1 MAKHSSKIG
10 SAPPSPVPA
19 YTTAAVSA
27 HAGLKTFGAKK
38 PPVDQRK
45 KSKRHKK
52 KNYTGHTVSIYRV
65 LKQVHPQLGVSRN
78 GMGVLTSLVNDVV
91 ERLSVEAGRLSQMNS
106 RKTLGAREVQSAV
119 RLVFPGELSKHAVS
133 EGIKAVTKFNQTVP
147 AKVAKK

>member
-1 MAKHSSKIG
+1 MTKHTSKPTIG
-10 SAPPSPVPA
+10 SAPPSPAPA
-19 YTTAAVSA
+19 SA
-27 HAGLKTFGAKK
+27 HAGLKVFGAKK
-38 PPVDQRK
+38 PPIDQRK
-45 KSKRHKK
+45 KSKRHRK